1 MANGSSFLLL
11 LTHFKCDIVNNM
23 YAEIMSVVTY
33 LIIAAVV
40 VFASIKLSDYVDLL
54 DKKTNLSGAL
64 LGGVLLA
71 AVTSLPELFT
81 SISSTLFIHK
91 NSFVVGNILGS
102 NLFNMCLFFIP
113 YVFFFAKLAKAK
125 VGKSHLLSLTF
136 MGLLYITVN
145 IAGFV
150 FNFYNILWGWF
161 NPLSIVIVA
170 IYAISIWKTPKEE
183 ESEDKETESKL
194 TVKQIA
200 VLFAIFS
207 VLLIAMS
214 IGITYHTNWI
224 VNTFKFGDTFGGA
237 LFLGVATSLPELTAT
252 INLCKKRNFNAA
264 YGNILGSCVFN
275 FFILAFADVLS
286 FNCGPLYRIDQS
298 SFLLLIGGIVSM
310 FALSITIILL
320 VRNKVKP
327 IPGFRI
333 LFISTAFLVV
343 GLYIAFLVLSNID
356 MHLSF
361 APFVLE

>member
-1 MANGSSFLLL
+1 
-11 LTHFKCDIVNNM
+11 
-23 YAEIMSVVTY
+23 MSIVTY
-33 LIIAAVV
+33 LIIAGVV
-40 VFASIKLSDYVDLL
+40 VFASMKLSDYIDLL

-64 LGGVLLA
+64 LGGILLA

-113 YVFFFAKLAKAK
+113 YVFFFAKLATAK
-125 VGKSHLLSLTF
+125 VGKSHLLTLAF
-136 MGLLYITVN
+136 MGLLYITV
-145 IAGFV
+145 IVAGFI

-161 NPLSIVIVA
+161 NPLSILIVA
-170 IYAISIWKTPKEE
+170 IYALSIWKTPKEE

-194 TVKQIA
+194 TIKQIA

-224 VNTFKFGDTFGGA
+224 VETFKFGDTFGGA
-237 LFLGVATSLPELTAT
+237 LFLGVATSLPELTST

-275 FFILAFADVLS
+275 FIILTFADVLS
-286 FNCGPLYRIDQS
+286 FNCGPLYQIDQS
-298 SFLLLIGGIVSM
+298 SFLLIVCGVTSM
-310 FALSITIILL
+310 FALAITIILT
-320 VRNKVKP
+320 VKNKVKP
-327 IPGFRI
+327 VAGYKI
-333 LFISTAFLVV
+333 LFIGTVTLVV

-356 MHLSF
+356 LHLDF

>member
-1 MANGSSFLLL
+1 
-11 LTHFKCDIVNNM
+11 
-23 YAEIMSVVTY
+23 MSIVTY

-40 VFASIKLSDYVDLL
+40 VFASMKLSDYVDLL

-64 LGGVLLA
+64 LGGILLA

-113 YVFFFAKLAKAK
+113 YVFFFAKLASAK
-125 VGKSHLLSLTF
+125 VGKSHLLTLAF
-136 MGLLYITVN
+136 MGLLYISVVL
-145 IAGFV
+145 AGFI

-161 NPLSIVIVA
+161 NPISILIVA
-170 IYAISIWKTPKEE
+170 IYALSVWKTPKEE
-183 ESEDKETESKL
+183 EAEEKETESKL
-194 TVKQIA
+194 TIKQIA
-200 VLFAIFS
+200 ILFTVFS
-207 VLLIAMS
+207 ILLIAMS

-224 VNTFKFGDTFGGA
+224 VETFKFGDTFGGA
-237 LFLGVATSLPELTAT
+237 LFLGVATSLPELTST

-275 FFILAFADVLS
+275 FIILAFADILS
-286 FNCGPLYRIDQS
+286 FDCGPLYRIDQS
-298 SFLLLIGGIVSM
+298 SFLLIVGGIVSM
-310 FALSITIILL
+310 LALSITIILT
-320 VRNKVKP
+320 VKNRVKP

-333 LFISTAFLVV
+333 LFIGVATLVV

-356 MHLSF
+356 LHLDF
-361 APFVLE
+361 APFILE

>member
-1 MANGSSFLLL
+1 
-11 LTHFKCDIVNNM
+11 
-23 YAEIMSVVTY
+23 MSIVTY

-40 VFASIKLSDYVDLL
+40 VFASMKLSDYVDLL

-64 LGGVLLA
+64 LGGILLA

-113 YVFFFAKLAKAK
+113 YVFFFAKLASAK
-125 VGKSHLLSLTF
+125 VGKSHLLTLAF
-136 MGLLYITVN
+136 MGLLYISV
-145 IAGFV
+145 ILAGFI

-161 NPLSIVIVA
+161 NPISILIVA
-170 IYAISIWKTPKEE
+170 IYALSVWKTPKEE
-183 ESEDKETESKL
+183 EAEEKETESKL
-194 TVKQIA
+194 TIKQIA
-200 VLFAIFS
+200 ILFTVFS
-207 VLLIAMS
+207 ILLIAMS

-224 VNTFKFGDTFGGA
+224 VETFKFGDTFGGA
-237 LFLGVATSLPELTAT
+237 LFLGVATSLPELTST

-275 FFILAFADVLS
+275 FIILAFADILS
-286 FNCGPLYRIDQS
+286 FDCGPLYRIDQS
-298 SFLLLIGGIVSM
+298 SFLLIVGGIVSM
-310 FALSITIILL
+310 LALSITIILTIK
-320 VRNKVKP
+320 NKVKP

-333 LFISTAFLVV
+333 LFIGVATLVV

-356 MHLSF
+356 LHLDF
-361 APFVLE
+361 APFILE